1 MALVNE
7 IKKLSKTAYGDI
19 NGEDYIPFISATEV
33 MPEMTG
39 YSIVMGVIL
48 AIIFAAANTYLGLK
62 VGLTISSGIPGAIL
76 ATGIFKAI
84 FRRNNILEA
93 NFVASLAAVGESIA
107 GGVIF
112 ILPALILLGF
122 GLSIGTV
129 VVVTVIGGVMGCFFV
144 TPVRRYLIVEE
155 HGSLIYPESMAQA
168 EVLVIG
174 SEGGEGFKSIVT
186 GFGVGFG
193 YKILS
198 GGFGFWKE
206 TASYVITSYQGA
218 MVGVDTLASL
228 LGVGFIIGTKTSIL
242 MFGGSVVAWLGLI
255 PLIKYFGDFIPIAV
269 FPSSI
274 PISQMSAQAVWANYI
289 RYIGAGAVA
298 MGGFISLAKSLPT
311 IITSFKSSLK
321 GMGDKSASKDR
332 INMDAPLSWVVGAAI
347 LGFLL
352 TWLAPMINGSFV
364 GGILVV
370 LFSFFFSVVSAR
382 MVGIVGASNNPVS
395 GMTIATLLIIATV
408 FKLMGHDGNDG
419 IRMSLLVG
427 GVVCVAIAVAGGV
440 AQSLKSTF
448 IIGGTPKKIQLGMF
462 IALAMAAVSVGA
474 TIILMEKA
482 YGIGTES
489 VPAPQA
495 TLMKL
500 IVEGIM
506 TAQLPW
512 TLVIV
517 GAMIAVFCALAGL
530 PILAVALGIYLPI
543 TLNTALFA
551 GGIIRDL
558 VERKFKDDS
567 EGKSDAVE
575 KGILLSSGLVA
586 GDAITG
592 IVIGIFAALNI
603 SINFGSKILPQ
614 SNIITFVIFLLFA
627 IWIYFFTTRRKK

>member
-1 MALVNE
+1 MALENE

-19 NGEDYIPFISATEV
+19 NGEDYVPFISATEV

-122 GLSIGTV
+122 GLSIETV
-129 VVVTVIGGVMGCFFV
+129 VVVTIIGGIMGCFFV

-174 SEGGEGFKSIVT
+174 SEGGEGFKSIIT

-228 LGVGFIIGTKTSIL
+228 LGVGFIIGTETSIL
-242 MFGGSVVAWLGLI
+242 MFGGSIVAWLGLI
-255 PLIKYFGDFIPIAV
+255 PLIKYFGDFIPIVV
-269 FPSSI
+269 FPSSV
-274 PISQMSAQAVWANYI
+274 PISQMSAQAIWSSYI

-311 IITSFKSSLK
+311 IITSFESSLK

-332 INMDAPLSWVVGAAI
+332 INMDAPLSWVVGAAV

-352 TWLAPMINGSFV
+352 TWLTPMINGSFV

-370 LFSFFFSVVSAR
+370 LFSFFFAVVSAR

-408 FKLMGHDGNDG
+408 FKVMGHDGNEG
-419 IRMSLLVG
+419 IRMSLLAC

-448 IIGGTPKKIQLGMF
+448 IVGGTPKKIQLGMF
-462 IALAMAAVSVGA
+462 IALAIAAVSVGA

-489 VPAPQA
+489 VAAPQA

-558 VERKFKDDS
+558 VERKFKDDP

-603 SINFGSKILPQ
+603 SINFGSRLVPQ
-614 SNIITFVIFLLFA
+614 SSIITFIIFLLFA

>member
-39 YSIVMGVIL
+39 YSIVVGIMF

-155 HGSLIYPESMAQA
+155 HGTLIYPESMAQA

-206 TASYVITSYQGA
+206 RASYVITSYQGA

-274 PISQMSAQAVWANYI
+274 PISQMSAQDVWANYI

-321 GMGDKSASKDR
+321 GMGDKSTSKDR
-332 INMDAPLSWVVGAAI
+332 INMEAPLSWVVGAAI

-352 TWLAPMINGSFV
+352 TWLAPMIKGSFV

-370 LFSFFFSVVSAR
+370 LFSFFFAVVSAR

-408 FKLMGHDGNDG
+408 FKLMGNDGNEG

-512 TLVIV
+512 TLVVV
-517 GAMIAVFCALAGL
+517 GAMIAIFCALAGL

-603 SINFGSKILPQ
+603 SINFGSKILPE

>member
-1 MALVNE
+1 MVLENE
-7 IKKLSKTAYGDI
+7 VKKLSKTAYGDI
-19 NGEDYIPFISATEV
+19 NGEDYVPFISATEV

-39 YSIVMGVIL
+39 YSIILGVL
-48 AIIFAAANTYLGLK
+48 FAIIFAAANTYLGLK

-76 ATGIFKAI
+76 ATGIFKAF

-112 ILPALILLGF
+112 ILPALILFGF
-122 GLSIGTV
+122 GLSISTV
-129 VVVTVIGGVMGCFFV
+129 VIVTIVGGIMGCFFV

-155 HGSLIYPESMAQA
+155 HGKLVYPESMAQA

-174 SEGGEGFKSIVT
+174 SEGGEGFKSIIT

-206 TASYVITSYQGA
+206 SASYVIKSFQGT

-228 LGVGFIIGTKTSIL
+228 LGVGFIIGTETSIL

-255 PLIKYFGDFIPIAV
+255 PLIKYFGAFIPQAV

-274 PISQMSAQAVWANYI
+274 PIAEMSAPAIWSSYI

-311 IITSFKSSLK
+311 IITSFESSLK
-321 GMGDKSASKDR
+321 GMGDKSSSKDR
-332 INMDAPLSWVVGAAI
+332 MNIDAPLSWVIGAAV

-352 TWLAPMINGSFV
+352 TWLTPMIKGSVV

-408 FKLMGHDGNDG
+408 FKVMGYDNNTG
-419 IRMSLLVG
+419 IKTSLLTCG
-427 GVVCVAIAVAGGV
+427 IVCVAIAVAGGV

-448 IIGGTPKKIQLGMF
+448 IVGGTPKKIQVGMF
-462 IALAMAAVSVGA
+462 LALAIAAVSVGA
-474 TIILMEKA
+474 TVILMEKA

-489 VPAPQA
+489 VAAPQA

-512 TLVIV
+512 TLVII
-517 GAMIAVFCALAGL
+517 GAVIAIFCALSGL

-543 TLNTALFA
+543 SLNTALFA
-551 GGIIRDL
+551 GGIIREL
-558 VERKFKDDS
+558 VEKKFKDD
-567 EGKSDAVE
+567 EEAKGDAVE

-592 IVIGIFAALNI
+592 IIIGVFAALNI
-603 SINFGSKILPQ
+603 SINFGSKLVPQ
-614 SNIITFVIFLLFA
+614 SSIITFVIFILFA
-627 IWIYFFTTRRKK
+627 IWIYCFATKRKK

>member
-1 MALVNE
+1 MALENE

-19 NGEDYIPFISATEV
+19 NGEDYVPFISATEV

-122 GLSIGTV
+122 GLSIETV
-129 VVVTVIGGVMGCFFV
+129 VIVTIIGGIMGCFFV

-174 SEGGEGFKSIVT
+174 SEGGEGFKSIIT

-228 LGVGFIIGTKTSIL
+228 LGVGFIIGTETSIL
-242 MFGGSVVAWLGLI
+242 MFGGSIVAWLGLI

-269 FPSSI
+269 FPSSV
-274 PISQMSAQAVWANYI
+274 PISQMSAQAIWSSYI

-311 IITSFKSSLK
+311 IITSFESSLK
-321 GMGDKSASKDR
+321 GMGDKSTSKDR
-332 INMDAPLSWVVGAAI
+332 INMDAPLSWVVGAAV

-352 TWLAPMINGSFV
+352 TWLTPMINGSFV

-370 LFSFFFSVVSAR
+370 LFSFFFAVVSAR

-408 FKLMGHDGNDG
+408 FKVMGHTGNEG
-419 IRMSLLVG
+419 IRMSLLACG
-427 GVVCVAIAVAGGV
+427 IACVAISVAGGV

-448 IIGGTPKKIQLGMF
+448 IVGGTPKKIQIGMF
-462 IALAMAAVSVGA
+462 IALAIAAVSVGA

-489 VPAPQA
+489 VAAPQA

-558 VERKFKDDS
+558 VERKFKDDP

-603 SINFGSKILPQ
+603 SINFGSKLVPQ
-614 SNIITFVIFLLFA
+614 SSIITFIIFLLFA

>member
-129 VVVTVIGGVMGCFFV
+129 VVVTIIGGVMGCFFV

-321 GMGDKSASKDR
+321 GMGDKSTSKDR

-370 LFSFFFSVVSAR
+370 LFSFFFAVVSAR

-408 FKLMGHDGNDG
+408 FKLMGHDGNEG

-440 AQSLKSTF
+440 TQSLKSTF

-627 IWIYFFTTRRKK
+627 IWIYFFTTKRKK